1 MEVKLSYLS
10 QGTFLIGI
18 ISPISL
24 LSVFHIVTTD
34 DLGFL
39 TMDEKDFVDNANA
52 LGISEP

>member
-10 QGTFLIGI
+10 QGTFLIRI